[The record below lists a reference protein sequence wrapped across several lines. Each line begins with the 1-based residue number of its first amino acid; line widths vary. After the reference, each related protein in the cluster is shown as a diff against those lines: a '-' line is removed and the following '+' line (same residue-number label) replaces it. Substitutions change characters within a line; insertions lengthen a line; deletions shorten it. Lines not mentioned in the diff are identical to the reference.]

1 MMHGP
6 INEPIVPQFVALAE
20 AVVRII
26 DRPAMIVA
34 NGSDVIAANAE
45 CHAIVRLHQS
55 EGDWPALGKCLEGFR
70 GAESLVHSLATGGE
84 SVGVVTLTLPG
95 ASRGA
100 LRQNGSVEYAARW
113 RQVELPGPGGSCA
126 AVMFENQTENQH
138 LASAAFAYQGRID
151 ELLIRQTLIEEQE
164 RRRIGR
170 DLHDGVCQT
179 LAHLRHLLL
188 RESAPTETRDALT
201 PFIDEAIMGVRD
213 LAFEL
218 SPPVL
223 EDLGLL
229 PAIEWLA
236 GFFRN
241 RYGAEIHFASDEREP
256 TLTAAARVVAF
267 RAVRELVFNAAK
279 HAADGEIVV
288 ICRSNHKTVRLT
300 VRDTGPGFH
309 LGGIRGE
316 PGVSRRFGL
325 VSVEQQIR
333 GLGGTF
339 DLYSAVGDGTRVA
352 ITLPCEEPIP
362 GAPERANE

>member
-6 INEPIVPQFVALAE
+6 FSEPIVPQFVALAE
-20 AVVRII
+20 AVVRTI
-26 DRPAMIVA
+26 DRPVMIVA
-34 NGSDVIAANAE
+34 NGSDVVAANAE
-45 CHAIVRLHQS
+45 CHKFVTFHQS
-55 EGDWPALGKCLEGFR
+55 EGEWAALGECLAGF
-70 GAESLVHSLATGGE
+70 GGGESLVHSLATGSE

-100 LRQNGSVEYAARW
+100 LRQNGSVEYTARW
-113 RQVELPGPGGSCA
+113 RQVELPSPSGSCA
-126 AVMFENQTENQH
+126 VITFENQTENQH

-188 RESAPTETRDALT
+188 REGAPTETRDALT
-201 PFIDEAIMGVRD
+201 PFIDEVIMGVRD

-256 TLTAAARVVAF
+256 MLTSAARVVAF

-279 HAADGEIVV
+279 HAADEEIVV
-288 ICRSNHKTVRLT
+288 ICRSTPNTVRLT
-300 VRDTGPGFH
+300 VRDSGPGFDPGEVH
-309 LGGIRGE
+309 GG
-316 PGVSRRFGL
+316 PGSSRFGL

-352 ITLPCEEPIP
+352 ITLPCEEPTRHT
-362 GAPERANE
+362 PEHASE